1 MIRRPPTST
10 RTDTP
15 FPYTTPFRSPDWPLF
30 AGDAAIPAMAK
41 PAPENTA
48 SMMAGDDRSPIAGP
62 AKKPEVTKAMSAGR
76 PPEIKGTG
84 MGGVSTRI
92 WGLALGGLLLLALA
106 FWLGGRFGGG
116 MSKGAGETIVADSIK
131 AKDRK
136 TVGEGKS
143 VAER

>member
-15 FPYTTPFRSPDWPLF
+15 FPYTTPFRAPDLPLF

-84 MGGVSTRI
+84 MGGVSTRSEEHTSELQSLMRI
-92 WGLALGGLLLLALA
+92 SYAVFCLEKQKNNS
-106 FWLGGRFGGG
+106 
-116 MSKGAGETIVADSIK
+116 SK
-131 AKDRK
+131 R
-136 TVGEGKS
+136 
-143 VAER
+143 

>member
-1 MIRRPPTST
+1 
-10 RTDTP
+10 
-15 FPYTTPFRSPDWPLF
+15 
-30 AGDAAIPAMAK
+30 MAK

-116 MSKGAGETIVADSIK
+116 I
-131 AKDRK
+131 DRK
-136 TVGEGKS
+136 SVVEGKRVS
-143 VAER
+143 VRVGLGGRTIIKTKQRMIALQVCVG